1 MDTLIQDIQER
12 WMAYA
17 GLAAC
22 ALPLMF
28 IFRRF
33 VFPAIWYA
41 VEIAF
46 YLASMHTL
54 LHFIVRLLRWF
65 KYESTFGAL
74 GEKVD
79 TGWQTPLFE
88 FWHWHLYN
96 PRVLLY
102 MEAVS
107 TILIL
112 YLVWRF
118 RPYKAQKPSS
128 RTFASKKGLAS
139 SVRPVQKRSEAHR

>member
-1 MDTLIQDIQER
+1 MPSSAPVSRGRAPSYRQKGPSGWAPAPEPRLHPGPSAAEICRKASGKFGKRVIRRGLLMDTLIQVIQEP

-17 GLAAC
+17 GLAAS

-88 FWHWHLYN
+88 F
-96 PRVLLY
+96 
-102 MEAVS
+102 
-107 TILIL
+107 
-112 YLVWRF
+112 
-118 RPYKAQKPSS
+118 
-128 RTFASKKGLAS
+128 
-139 SVRPVQKRSEAHR
+139 